1 MYLIKEMPISER
13 PREKLI
19 NYGVRRLS
27 NVELLAILLRTGN
40 KNKSVIELSKDVV
53 YKLEQIS
60 DLKNVTIN
68 ELLKIPGIKEAKAT
82 TIIAAIELGKRLEK
96 TVRHDLTIKNSEDVY
111 HLMKHLI
118 YEEQEH
124 FYCLYLNSKLGLI
137 KKSLIYIGTVDE
149 VLLHPREI
157 FKDAVKVS
165 ASYIILV
172 HNHPTGYARAS
183 IADINST
190 KELIKISEMMDIE
203 IIDHIIIGNKE
214 FYSYKEDR
222 VFIL

>member
-19 NYGVRRLS
+19 NYGARRLS

-82 TIIAAIELGKRLEK
+82 TIIAAIELGRRLEQ
-96 TVRHDLTIKNSEDVY
+96 TVSNNLFIKNSEDVY

-118 YEEQEH
+118 CEEQEH
-124 FYCLYLNSKLGLI
+124 FYCLYLNAKLGLI

-172 HNHPTGYARAS
+172 HNHPTGHARAS

-190 KELIKISEMMDIE
+190 KDLIKLSEMMDIE